1 MSTGSVGSNSASSG
15 SSSASSS
22 SSNAANPFASL
33 NLNDFITMM
42 ITELQNQDPTNPMS
56 SDQMLSEITQM
67 GQISTAE
74 QLTTTLTGME
84 TGQNLSNASALIGM
98 QIEGKDAQGNDISG
112 TVSSVTIANGT
123 PSINVGTSSLSLDQ
137 ITNILPFDASSLL
150 NSLGGSGS
158 SGTGS
163 SGSGDSGS
171 NSNSDSTPPAS
182 GS

>member
-1 MSTGSVGSNSASSG
+1 MSVGSVSNPTSS
-15 SSSASSS
+15 SSSAATST
-22 SSNAANPFASL
+22 SNAANPFANL
-33 NLNDFITMM
+33 NLNDFLQMM

-56 SDQMLSEITQM
+56 SDEMLQEITQM

-84 TGQNLSNASALIGM
+84 TGQNLSNASALIDM
-98 QIEGKDAQGNDISG
+98 QVTGTDSSGNTVSG

-123 PSINVGTSSLSLDQ
+123 PTLNIGSSTLTLDQ
-137 ITNILPFDASSLL
+137 VTGILPFDASSLL
-150 NSLGGSGS
+150 GDEGD
-158 SGTGS
+158 

-171 NSNSDSTPPAS
+171 APTS

>member
-1 MSTGSVGSNSASSG
+1 MSTGSVGSTPSSSG
-15 SSSASSS
+15 AARRT

-33 NLNDFITMM
+33 NLNDFLQMM

-56 SDQMLSEITQM
+56 SDEMLSEITQM

-98 QIEGKDAQGNDISG
+98 QVEGTDSSGNSVSG
-112 TVSSVTIANGT
+112 TVGSVSIANGSPT
-123 PSINVGTSSLSLDQ
+123 LNVGSSTLTLDQ
-137 ITNILPFDASSLL
+137 VTNILPFDASSLL
-150 NSLGGSGS
+150 GNLTGNGANTGTGTDGDT
-158 SGTGS
+158 GTGS
-163 SGSGDSGS
+163 S
-171 NSNSDSTPPAS
+171 TPAS